1 MSAYVVNTP
10 LEQKEMLQEIG
21 LESLDDL
28 YVSVPEE
35 ALAEKLNVPSGK
47 SELEVYEEMKALAQ
61 KNQVFREIY
70 RGAGAY
76 HHYIPSIVSSIT
88 SKEEFVTS
96 YTPYQA
102 EISQGVLQSIFE
114 YQTQMCELTGLD
126 VSNASVYDG
135 AVAAAQE
142 ATQAGS
148 ALHAPAPH
156 ISSAA
161 PGAVPGER
169 LGENV
174 DISV

>member
-1 MSAYVVNTP
+1 MSSYVNATNSP
-10 LEQKEMLQEIG
+10 LTMM
-21 LESLDDL
+21 D
-28 YVSVPEE
+28 
-35 ALAEKLNVPSGK
+35 
-47 SELEVYEEMKALAQ
+47 VYAMKHQ
-61 KNQVFREIY
+61 
-70 RGAGAY
+70 
-76 HHYIPSIVSSIT
+76 SSQ
-88 SKEEFVTS
+88 
-96 YTPYQA
+96 QA
-102 EISQGVLQSIFE
+102 E
-114 YQTQMCELTGLD
+114 MALTL
-126 VSNASVYDG
+126 VNG